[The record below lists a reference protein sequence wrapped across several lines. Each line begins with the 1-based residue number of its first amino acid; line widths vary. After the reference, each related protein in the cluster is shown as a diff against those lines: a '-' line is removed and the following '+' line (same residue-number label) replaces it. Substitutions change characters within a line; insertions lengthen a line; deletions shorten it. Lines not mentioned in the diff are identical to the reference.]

1 MSATPKASP
10 LPKTCWRAAMFEHGA
25 HPRVFGIAPGL
36 DFPATLIAGLRTR
49 LDGGPPEQIARID
62 LIVNTR
68 RMARRLRDIFDAGP
82 AGFLPRIH
90 LLTSLDALI
99 PHADLPPPSPPLR
112 RRLDLIQLVSTLLD
126 ADGRLAPRTS
136 LYDLSDSLAKLI
148 DEMQGEGVSPADIA
162 ALDVT
167 DQSGHW
173 ERAKQFFGIAQ
184 QYLGQTGS
192 APDAEARQR
201 QLTQA
206 LIAGWDAHPPQH
218 PVLLAGSTGSRGT
231 TALLMQAVAR
241 LPQGAVV
248 LPGFDFDMPTAVW
261 ADLEDAL
268 LSEDHPQYRF
278 RHLMTALDL
287 PKDSI
292 LPWHDTPPPSA
303 MRNKLVSLSLR
314 PAPVTHAWLSEGPQ
328 LSGLEAA
335 TKDMTLVEAT
345 SPRQEAL
352 TIALRLRKAAQEGQ
366 TAALI
371 TPDRMLT
378 RQVTAALDRWNIL
391 PDDSAGTPL
400 HLSPPGRFLRHVA
413 GLFRAQLDAETL
425 LTLLKHPLTHA
436 GADRNLHQLHT
447 QRLEMQIRR
456 DGLPYP
462 DAGGLERIA
471 SRAARKLD
479 APDDFQRWTT
489 WVSDVFC
496 GQDGV
501 RTDDLSEWV
510 TRHLERAER
519 IASGSKSANPDPLW
533 HKHAGRKA
541 REVMDDLAAHAD
553 HGGQMSAADYTDLVG
568 ALLSA
573 AEVRDRDAPHPRI
586 MIWGTLEAR
595 VQGADLVILGGLN
608 DGTWPEAPPPDPW
621 LNRTMRKD
629 AGLLLPERRIG
640 LSAHDYQQAIAA
652 PEVWLTRAI
661 RSDEAETV
669 PSRWLNRLGNLL
681 TGLPD
686 AGGRAAWD
694 AMRERGEDWLA
705 QTAAL
710 EQITPTAGA
719 SRPAP
724 RPPAGARPRKLSVTE
739 IKKLIRDPYAIY
751 ARHVL
756 GLRAIDPLVPAP
768 DAPMRGIVVHKIMEE
783 FIKSVADDITLLTTA
798 HLMEHAEAVLTRE
811 VPWPATRAMWLARVE
826 RIAEWFIDHESARQR
841 YSRPVAFEEG
851 ARGSYLFKDIGFEII
866 GFADRI
872 DMTDNGDA
880 LIYDYKTGAPP
891 TKKEQ
896 TYFDKQL
903 LIEAAM
909 VEEGA
914 FAGLPP
920 TPVAAAIYI
929 GLGSNPDEISAPLDD
944 EPPARV
950 LAGLHAL
957 LTAYL
962 APDRGFLSRRI
973 VQTEGA
979 QGEFDQLA
987 RYGEWDG
994 TDLPVPEDLT

>member
-1 MSATPKASP
+1 
-10 LPKTCWRAAMFEHGA
+10 MFETA
-25 HPRVFGIAPGL
+25 SHPRVFGIAPGL
-36 DFPATLIAGLRTR
+36 DFPATLVSGLRNR
-49 LDGGPPEQIARID
+49 LEGAPPEDMARID
-62 LIVNTR
+62 VIVNTR
-68 RMARRLRDIFDAGP
+68 RMARRLREIFDAGP
-82 AGFLPRIH
+82 PGFLPRIH
-90 LLTSLDALI
+90 LLTSLDALV
-99 PHADLPPPSPPLR
+99 PQAVLAPPSPPLR
-112 RRLDLIQLVSTLLD
+112 RRLELIQLVSTLLD
-126 ADGRLAPRTS
+126 ADGRLAPRAS
-136 LYDLSDSLAKLI
+136 LYDLSDSLANLI
-148 DEMQGEGVSPADIA
+148 DEMQGEGVTAADIA

-173 ERAKQFFGIAQ
+173 ERAKQFFGIAEH
-184 QYLGQTGS
+184 YLNQSDS

-201 QLTQA
+201 LLTQT
-206 LIAGWDAHPPQH
+206 LIAQWQVRPLQH
-218 PVLLAGSTGSRGT
+218 PILLAGSTGSRGT

-261 ADLEDAL
+261 ADLDDAL

-287 PKDSI
+287 PKEEVR
-292 LPWHDTPPPSA
+292 PWHDTPPPSV

-328 LSGLEAA
+328 LSDLEAA
-335 TKDMTLVEAT
+335 TADMTLLEAS
-345 SPRQEAL
+345 SPREEAL
-352 TIALRLRKAAQEGQ
+352 TIALRLRKAAQDGQ

-400 HLSPPGRFLRHVA
+400 HLSPPGRFLRHIA
-413 GLFRAQLDAETL
+413 GLFRAQLDAEKL
-425 LTLLKHPLTHA
+425 LTLLKHPLTHSGA
-436 GADRNLHQLHT
+436 GRNLHQLHT

-462 DAGGLERIA
+462 NPDGLARIA
-471 SRAARKLD
+471 QRAARKLD
-479 APDDFQRWTT
+479 APEDFLAWAA
-489 WVSDVFC
+489 WVSAAFC
-496 GQDGV
+496 GHDQI
-501 RTDDLSEWV
+501 RTDDLASWV
-510 TRHLERAER
+510 VRHVALAEQ
-519 IASGSKSANPDPLW
+519 IVSGSNTEEIAPLW
-533 HKHAGRKA
+533 HMQAGRKA
-541 REVMDDLAAHAD
+541 REVMDDLSTHAG
-553 HGGQMSAADYTDLVG
+553 HGGQMSAADYSDLVG

-573 AEVRDRDAPHPRI
+573 AEVRDRDAPHPNI

-640 LSAHDYQQAIAA
+640 LSAHDYQQAVAA

-686 AGGRAAWD
+686 AGGVAAWEG
-694 AMRERGEDWLA
+694 MRNRGSGWLA

-710 EQITPTAGA
+710 EQITPHEAA
-719 SRPAP
+719 KRPAP
-724 RPPAGARPRKLSVTE
+724 RPPVAARPRRLSVTE

-768 DAPMRGIVVHKIMEE
+768 DAPMRGIVVHQIMET
-783 FIKSVADDITLLTTA
+783 FIKAVTEDPKTLTTA
-798 HLMEHAEAVLTRE
+798 HLMQLADAILTRE
-811 VPWPATRAMWLARVE
+811 VPWPATRAMWLARIE
-826 RIAEWFIDHESARQR
+826 RIADWFIEHESTRQR
-841 YSRPVAFEEG
+841 YSRPIAFEEG
-851 ARGSYLFKDIGFEII
+851 ARGSHVFADIAFEII
-866 GFADRI
+866 GYADRI
-872 DMTDNGDA
+872 DVSDGGDA

-891 TKKEQ
+891 SIKEQ

-909 VEEGA
+909 VEDGG

-929 GLGSNPDEISAPLDD
+929 GLGSNPTEVHAPLDE
-944 EPPARV
+944 EPPTKV
-950 LAGLHAL
+950 MAGLHAL

-962 APDRGFLSRRI
+962 APDRGFLSRRV

-987 RYGEWDG
+987 RFGEWDG
-994 TDLPVPEDLT
+994 TDMPTPEDLT

>member
-1 MSATPKASP
+1 
-10 LPKTCWRAAMFEHGA
+10 MFDQIS
-25 HPRVFGIAPGL
+25 HPRVFGLAPGL
-36 DFPATLIAGLRTR
+36 DFPAMLVAGLRAR
-49 LDGGPPEQIARID
+49 LDGKPPENMARID

-82 AGFLPRIH
+82 PGFLPRIH
-90 LLTSLDALI
+90 LLTGLDALA
-99 PHADLPPPSPPLR
+99 PFADLPPPTPPLR
-112 RRLDLIQLVSTLLD
+112 RRLDLIQLVSSLLE
-126 ADGRLAPRTS
+126 ADTRLAPRTS

-148 DEMQGEGVSPADIA
+148 DEMQGEGVSADDIA
-162 ALDVT
+162 QLDVT

-173 ERAKQFFGIAQ
+173 ERAKQFFDIAQ
-184 QYLGQTGS
+184 RYLGYTDN

-201 QLTQA
+201 QLTQN
-206 LIAGWDAHPPQH
+206 LIAHWKAGPPTH
-218 PVLLAGSTGSRGT
+218 PVILAGSTGSRGT
-231 TALLMQAVAR
+231 TAMLMQAVAT

-261 ADLEDAL
+261 ADLDDAL

-278 RHLMTALDL
+278 HQLMTALDL
-287 PKDSI
+287 PKEAI
-292 LPWHDTPPPSA
+292 TPWHKTPPPSV

-314 PAPVTHAWLSEGPQ
+314 PAPVTHAWLSEGPA
-328 LSGLEAA
+328 LTRLEAA
-335 TKDMTLVEAT
+335 TSDMTLIEAP
-345 SPRQEAL
+345 SPRSEAL
-352 TIALRLRKAAQEGQ
+352 TIALRLRKAAQDGQ

-413 GLFRAQLDAETL
+413 GLFRERLDAEAL

-436 GADRNLHQLHT
+436 GENRNLHQLHT

-462 DAGGLERIA
+462 DPDGLMKIAAKAAGKLE
-471 SRAARKLD
+471 AAEGFLNWAK
-479 APDDFQRWTT
+479 
-489 WVSDVFC
+489 WVAEVFC
-496 GQDGV
+496 GHQAI
-501 RTDDLSEWV
+501 TSDDLVEWV
-510 TRHLERAER
+510 KRHIALAEG
-519 IASGSKSANPDPLW
+519 IVSGSSQGESTPLW
-533 HKHAGRKA
+533 HLQAGRKA
-541 REVMDDLAAHAD
+541 REVMDDLADHAV
-553 HGGQMSAADYTDLVG
+553 HGGIMSASDYIDLAG

-573 AEVRDRDAPHPRI
+573 AEVRDRDAPHPNI

-621 LNRTMRKD
+621 LNRKMRKE

-681 TGLPD
+681 TGLPEGGGL
-686 AGGRAAWD
+686 AAWNGMRARGRA
-694 AMRERGEDWLA
+694 WLA

-710 EQITPTAGA
+710 EEVTPSAPA
-719 SRPAP
+719 QRPAP
-724 RPPAGARPRKLSVTE
+724 RPPVTARPRRLSVTE

-768 DAPMRGIVVHKIMEE
+768 DAPMRGIVVHQIMED
-783 FIKSVADDITLLTTA
+783 FIKSVADDPGMLTTD
-798 HLMEHAEAVLTRE
+798 HLMTLADAVLTRE
-811 VPWPATRAMWLARVE
+811 VPWPATRAMWLARIE
-826 RIAEWFIDHESARQR
+826 RIATWFIDRETARQR
-841 YSRPVAFEEG
+841 YSRPVAFEKG
-851 ARGSYLFKDIGFEII
+851 AKGKHVFADIGFEIM
-866 GFADRI
+866 GYADRI
-872 DMTDNGDA
+872 DLSDAGDA

-891 TKKEQ
+891 SIKEQ
-896 TYFDKQL
+896 TFFDKQL

-909 VEEGA
+909 VEEGG
-914 FAGLPP
+914 FEGLPP
-920 TPVAAAIYI
+920 TPVAGAIFI
-929 GLGSNPDEISAPLDD
+929 GLGSNPNEVLAPLDE
-944 EPPARV
+944 EPPAKV
-950 LAGLHAL
+950 LAGLHTL

-962 APDRGFLSRRI
+962 APERGFPSRRV
-973 VQTEGA
+973 VQTEDA
-979 QGEFDQLA
+979 RGEFDQLA
-987 RYGEWDG
+987 RFGEWDG
-994 TDLPVPEDLT
+994 TAKPVPEDLT